1 MKIYWD
7 SSALFNALA
16 SKTVF
21 DRFDSDEHITR
32 SHGFAEVFSHLT
44 GRGLPMKDGT
54 RQKVSPAD
62 AAKMLSTLA
71 KRLSLRDLSG
81 AETLAAIEMAD
92 KRGIQGARIHDLLH
106 ARAACLGGAQKVL
119 TRDGGFSSL
128 GEAINTEWP

>member
-54 RQKVSPAD
+54 RHKVSPAD
-62 AAKMLSTLA
+62 AAKMLSSLA

-81 AETLAAIEMAD
+81 AETLAAIELAD

-106 ARAACLGGAQKVL
+106 ARAACLGEAQKIL
-119 TRDGGFSSL
+119 TRDGGFISL
-128 GEAINTEWP
+128 GEAISTEWP